1 MSTVFSYYCGVK
13 DANTTTIYFKIVH
26 LIRLIN
32 QMSKMKG
39 GREGLLPHLKYKI
52 KILNNQNLIHALI
65 RN

>member
-52 KILNNQNLIHALI
+52 NNFK
-65 RN
+65 